1 MACVTMKTIITPFSL
16 CLIAL
21 FAATVGRAQTSA
33 DSTNVRAPAG
43 VLGHNYGEISFGLQD
58 IQHVGPNFYDVTVA
72 GNAAVLPRLDLGG
85 AFSAG
90 WIRGNIDGSASLLS
104 GSATTYTLLG
114 NVKPFLSTALGY
126 EWTSVP
132 GRSQDKWRWGAA
144 VGVEVPVLNGVM
156 SLTPRIA
163 YGDDFRDGA
172 RSTDYWTFEAEGN
185 AWLTRS
191 TGLFASVSYTDVN
204 RSRFDSWNG
213 RFGLRMLF

>member
-1 MACVTMKTIITPFSL
+1 MKTTFTRFSL

-21 FAATVGRAQTSA
+21 FAAALGRAQTT
-33 DSTNVRAPAG
+33 DDRRAPTG

-58 IQHVGPNFYDVTVA
+58 IRHIGPNFYDLSVA

-90 WIRGNIDGSASLLS
+90 WIRGNIDGNASLLN

-114 NVKPFLSTALGY
+114 SVKPFLSTGLGY

-132 GRSQDKWRWGAA
+132 GRSEDKWRWGAS
-144 VGVEVPVLNGVM
+144 VGVEVPVFDGIM
-156 SLTPRIA
+156 SLTPRIT
-163 YGDDFRDGA
+163 YGDDFRHGA

-185 AWLTRS
+185 AWLTRT
-191 TGLFASVSYTDVN
+191 TGLFAGVSFTDVN

-213 RFGLRMLF
+213 RLGLRMLF

>member
-1 MACVTMKTIITPFSL
+1 MKTTFTRFSL

-21 FAATVGRAQTSA
+21 FAAALGRAQTA
-33 DSTNVRAPAG
+33 DDRRAPTG
-43 VLGHNYGEISFGLQD
+43 VLGHNYAEISFGLQD
-58 IQHVGPNFYDVTVA
+58 IRHVGPNFYDLSVA

-90 WIRGNIDGSASLLS
+90 WIRGNIDGNASLLS

-114 NVKPFLSTALGY
+114 SVKPFLSTGLGY

-132 GRSQDKWRWGAA
+132 GRSEDKWRWGAS
-144 VGVEVPVLNGVM
+144 VGVEVPVFDGIM
-156 SLTPRIA
+156 SLTPRIT
-163 YGDDFRDGA
+163 YGDDFRHGA

-185 AWLTRS
+185 AWLTRT
-191 TGLFASVSYTDVN
+191 TGLFAGVSFTDVN

-213 RFGLRMLF
+213 RLGLRMLF